1 MDQPARILI
10 VEDEHHTAWSL
21 QKILIHLGYHVTAV
35 VASGEEAIA
44 RVELA
49 EPDLVL
55 MDIRLKGGLD
65 GIETGAYLHT
75 HTRVPLIYMTA
86 LKDDELVERMKA
98 TEPYGYVVK
107 PFQVHELQAAIELAL
122 YKHRLAENLRETNLR
137 LEQEIA
143 ARREKEQLVRQLNE
157 RLVSQNETLRASEAR
172 FHRMADNIQ
181 DGLVIIENGR
191 LTYLNDRACA
201 ILGYARDE
209 AARMS
214 PADFFAP
221 SQAPLTAPVASGY
234 VGAIS
239 EENEV
244 WLTPTGGARRCV
256 YYHHTADY
264 QESGT
269 VKHYIALTDI
279 TERKQIEERL
289 RDASFHDALTGLY
302 NRAFFEEE
310 VSRLEHSR
318 QHLASVIIADL
329 DGLKHVNDLQGH
341 RLGDELLR
349 RAAAVLRRSF
359 RAEDVV
365 ARIGGDEFGVLL
377 PETGAAEAD
386 AKLDSIRD
394 ALREHNQASAD
405 LPVHLSLGA
414 ATANFHDL
422 SLAEAIRLADDRM
435 YRDKSARYNA
445 R

>member
-10 VEDEHHTAWSL
+10 VEDEQHTAWSL
-21 QKILIHLGYHVTAV
+21 QKILVHLGYFVTAV
-35 VASGEEAIA
+35 VGSGEEAIA
-44 RVELA
+44 HVDLA

-75 HTRVPLIYMTA
+75 HSRVPLIYMTG
-86 LKDDELVERMKA
+86 LKDEELVERMKA
-98 TEPYGYVVK
+98 TEPYGYVLT

-122 YKHRLAENLRETNLR
+122 YKHALAENLRETNLR

-143 ARREKEQLVRQLNE
+143 ARRENEELVRELNE
-157 RLVSQNETLRASEAR
+157 RLVIQNESLRASEAR
-172 FHRMADNIQ
+172 FHRMADNIH
-181 DGLVIIENGR
+181 DGLIIIENNR

-201 ILGYARDE
+201 ILGYTRDE
-209 AARMS
+209 AAQIS

-221 SQAPLTAPVASGY
+221 NRAPMATPAPLGY
-234 VGAIS
+234 VGTLS

-244 WLTPTGGARRCV
+244 WLTPKGGAQRCV
-256 YYHHTADY
+256 FYHHTADY
-264 QESGT
+264 QESGF

-279 TERKQIEERL
+279 TERKQMEERL
-289 RDASFHDALTGLY
+289 RETSFHDALTGLY

-318 QHLASVIIADL
+318 QPVASVIIADL
-329 DGLKHVNDLQGH
+329 DGLKQVNDLQGH

-349 RAAAVLRRSF
+349 RAAAVLRRCF

-365 ARIGGDEFGVLL
+365 ARIGGDEFAVLL
-377 PETGAAEAD
+377 PETGAAEAE

-394 ALREHNQASAD
+394 ALRQHNQTHAD

-414 ATANFHDL
+414 ATANFHEV

-435 YRDKSARYNA
+435 YRDKSARHSG